1 MKIAYEAHKNQTD
14 KGGIT
19 YIYHPVH
26 LTEQMKDEKTTCV
39 ALLHHV
45 IEDTNITFA
54 TLTDSALGMKS

>member
-26 LTEQMKDEKTTCV
+26 LTEQMKDEKNNLCGT
-39 ALLHHV
+39 
-45 IEDTNITFA
+45 
-54 TLTDSALGMKS
+54 SASCY